1 MPIDDIRAF
10 LAEDDFKLC
19 QLLKKV
25 LVKNGYFVTTVT
37 NGKEALDTLNADYY
51 DLLITDVMMPVIDGY
66 ELVSTIR
73 DSGSTLPILVITA
86 KSEFE
91 DMRIAFLRGTDDFM
105 VKPISVNEM
114 VIRVGALLRRAQMI
128 HERRQIIGDTTL
140 DCDSLTITTTE
151 ESLILPQKE
160 FMLLY
165 KMISYPGRIFT
176 RQELMNDIWG
186 YSTNSDFHTVD
197 VHIGRLR
204 DKFRDNKDF
213 EIITIRGIGYK
224 VIKK

>member
-1 MPIDDIRAF
+1 MFKIL

-19 QLLKKV
+19 QLLKRV
-25 LVKNGYFVTTVT
+25 LVKNGYFVTTVN
-37 NGKEALDTLNADYY
+37 NGKEAIDTLNSDYY
-51 DLLITDVMMPVIDGY
+51 DLLITDVMMPVMDGY

-73 DSGSTLPILVITA
+73 DSGNTLPILVITA

-128 HERRQIIGDTTL
+128 HERKQIIGDTIL
-140 DCDSLTITTTE
+140 DCDSLTITTNE

-186 YSTNSDFHTVD
+186 YSSNSDFHTVD